1 MLIDPFERTIDY
13 LRISVT
19 DRCNLRCAYC
29 MPAGLIQWLPQAK
42 ILSNAEILQIVAA
55 AAGLGIRKIRLTG
68 GEPLTRPNLVELV
81 RGIKEFPGIQDISL
95 TTNAMLLERYA
106 QPLAEAGLRR
116 VNISL
121 DSLDP
126 LKFRRITHYGDL
138 ERVWNGLLAAEKVGL
153 TPIKIN
159 AVVVRGV
166 NEDEILDFARL
177 TLEHAW
183 QVRFIELMPIGNSG
197 DWGAG
202 FPPEPERYFSV
213 QEMMEI
219 LSSLNLEA
227 VPSPTGSGPARMY
240 RIPGAAGSVGVI
252 SPLGEHFCATCN
264 RIRLTAD
271 GKLRP
276 CLLSD
281 AEVSLQEALYG
292 ERDLQHLIKRAVF
305 QKPAGHTLTQQQ
317 TVAPQDR
324 LMWQIGG

>member
-1 MLIDPFERTIDY
+1 MLIDSFERTIDY

-29 MPAGLIQWLPQAK
+29 MPGGNIHWLPQAK
-42 ILSNAEILQIVAA
+42 ILSNAEILQVVEAA
-55 AAGLGIRKIRLTG
+55 AELGIRKIRLTG

-81 RGIKEFPGIQDISL
+81 RGIKDVPGIRDISL
-95 TTNAMLLERYA
+95 TTNGMLLERQA
-106 QPLAEAGLRR
+106 QAIAEAGLSR

-126 LKFRRITHYGDL
+126 AKFQRITHYGNL
-138 ERVWNGLLAAEKVGL
+138 ERVWNGLLAAEQAGL

-159 AVVVRGV
+159 VVVVRGV
-166 NEDEILDFARL
+166 NDDEILEFARQ
-177 TLEHAW
+177 TIEHAW

-219 LSSLNLEA
+219 LSRLDLD
-227 VPSPTGSGPARMY
+227 VVKSPMGSGPARMY

-252 SPLGEHFCATCN
+252 SPLGEHFCASCN

-276 CLLSD
+276 CLLSGAEISLHD
-281 AEVSLQEALYG
+281 ALRENGDV
-292 ERDLQHLIKRAVF
+292 RDLIKRAVI
-305 QKPAGHTLTQQQ
+305 QKPAGHTLTQPH
-317 TVAPQDR
+317 TAAPQDW